1 MTCQWAHSSL
11 VKEEEDE
18 EDSLVNEEEG
28 LFQKKTQ
35 NVQDILGYKRLCGSS
50 GSRLQV
56 LKPLVEPKTIWR
68 KQADTHMADSTAMYL
83 ATDPETALWTC
94 YSPVWGSSCHLRHAK
109 GHGKSHTLWES
120 HSACHESY
128 SRGQPGPPESQ
139 RGAGGGAPGLADG
152 RRPRGTRPG
161 PALSPRLSQILPPR
175 PSFLPAFPG
184 RNMAGSSEEAPDYG
198 RGVVIT
204 DDWPGYDLNLF
215 TYPQHYYGDLEY
227 VLIPHGIVV
236 DRTER
241 LAKDIMKDIGNC
253 DIMVLCVLKGGY
265 KFCADLVEHLKNI
278 SRNSDQFVSMKVDF
292 IRLKSYKNDQSMGE
306 MQIIGGN
313 DLSTLAGKNVLIV
326 EDVVGTGRTMK
337 ALLSS
342 IEKYKPNMIK
352 VASLLVK
359 RRPRSDG
366 FRPDYVGFE
375 IPDLFV
381 VGYALDY
388 NEYFRDLNHICV
400 INEHGKEKY
409 RV

>member
-1 MTCQWAHSSL
+1 
-11 VKEEEDE
+11 
-18 EDSLVNEEEG
+18 
-28 LFQKKTQ
+28 
-35 NVQDILGYKRLCGSS
+35 
-50 GSRLQV
+50 
-56 LKPLVEPKTIWR
+56 
-68 KQADTHMADSTAMYL
+68 
-83 ATDPETALWTC
+83 
-94 YSPVWGSSCHLRHAK
+94 
-109 GHGKSHTLWES
+109 
-120 HSACHESY
+120 
-128 SRGQPGPPESQ
+128 
-139 RGAGGGAPGLADG
+139 
-152 RRPRGTRPG
+152 
-161 PALSPRLSQILPPR
+161 
-175 PSFLPAFPG
+175 
-184 RNMAGSSEEAPDYG
+184 MAGSSEEAPDYG

-292 IRLKSYKNDQSMGE
+292 IRLKSYKN
-306 MQIIGGN
+306 
-313 DLSTLAGKNVLIV
+313 VLIV

-337 ALLSS
+337 ALLGS